1 VNSLPALIGLAGKA
15 HAGKDTA
22 AEHLAKVY
30 GYKRLYFGRRIDEYA
45 CRFFDIPEK
54 EKSVLSRRIKQG
66 IGEMFRSV
74 ENEYYWIKFISSE
87 YARMKGDDGESRVV
101 VSDVR
106 RLNEI
111 DWIRSNGGQVWLL
124 ERADCPP
131 VEYGAGHQSETEI
144 ESFTDWDLI
153 LDPSEGAE
161 NVWAEVDRV
170 LAFHKAVRHGV

>member
-1 VNSLPALIGLAGKA
+1 MNTLPALIGLAGGA

-22 AEHLAKVY
+22 AEHLAEQY
-30 GYKRLYFGRRIDEYA
+30 GYKRLYFGKRIDEYA
-45 CRFFDIPEK
+45 FRFFDIPEK
-54 EKSVLSRRIKQG
+54 EKSELSRRIKQG
-66 IGEMFRSV
+66 VGEMFRNV
-74 ENEYYWIKFISSE
+74 VNEHYWITFISGE
-87 YARMKGDDGESRVV
+87 YARMKGVDRESRVV
-101 VSDVR
+101 VSDIK

-111 DWIRSNGGQVWLL
+111 EWIQSNGGQVWLL

-131 VEYGAGHQSETEI
+131 IEYGADHPSETEI

>member
-15 HAGKDTA
+15 HVGKDTA
-22 AEHLAKVY
+22 AERLAEAY

-54 EKSVLSRRIKQG
+54 EKSVLSRRTKQG
-66 IGEMFRSV
+66 IGEMFRNV
-74 ENEYYWIKFISSE
+74 VNEYYFITFVSCE
-87 YARMKGDDGESRVV
+87 YARMKGDDRESRIV
-101 VSDVR
+101 VSDVC

-111 DWIRSNGGQVWLL
+111 DWIQSNGGQVWLI
-124 ERADCPP
+124 ERANCPP
-131 VEYGAGHQSETEI
+131 VEYGADHQSEKEI
-144 ESFTDWDLI
+144 ESFSDWDLI

-170 LAFHKAVRHGV
+170 LAYYKAVSDGV